1 MPMYPVGPRL
11 FKVCL
16 SLNDRSGERREGY
29 GGYGTCTK
37 IGLDV
42 QMVTESAPGV
52 DVGIEMMTDALT
64 CCTA

>member
-1 MPMYPVGPRL
+1 MIGE
-11 FKVCL
+11 
-16 SLNDRSGERREGY
+16 RSGERREGY